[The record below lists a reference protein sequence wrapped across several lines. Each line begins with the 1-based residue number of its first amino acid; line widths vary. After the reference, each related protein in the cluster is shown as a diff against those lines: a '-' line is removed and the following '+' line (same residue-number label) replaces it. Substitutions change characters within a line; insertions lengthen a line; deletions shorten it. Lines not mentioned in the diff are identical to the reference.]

1 MGRAICEIC
10 EIIKLYVELYEIS
23 RWCSVEKGKFML
35 IYEFI
40 SGRKNITLSLSFY
53 STFNSVQ
60 GT

>member
-40 SGRKNITLSLSFY
+40 CGRKNITIF
-53 STFNSVQ
+53 T
-60 GT
+60 